1 MLFDV
6 GNGVSESCLPGSPG
20 IPRNPPAGK
29 SVHPVAD
36 IAGAGTTPAVQCN
49 KAAFAP
55 RNAAAVRLVP
65 PGDRL
70 PVAYTG
76 TAVAAASAVVPA
88 GDTPVAVPAS
98 AAVQVAVEAVVHT
111 VGVAVEAS
119 VRPAAGPPV
128 SVPLHTGLPVAE
140 AVARPAP

>member
-49 KAAFAP
+49 KTAFAL
-55 RNAAAVRLVP
+55 RSAAVRLVP
-65 PGDRL
+65 LGDRL
-70 PVAYTG
+70 PAADTG

>member
-55 RNAAAVRLVP
+55 RNAAAVRLVR

-70 PVAYTG
+70 PAADTG
-76 TAVAAASAVVPA
+76 TAKGTAKGSVSHAQ
-88 GDTPVAVPAS
+88 GR
-98 AAVQVAVEAVVHT
+98 HCFCFIRRR
-111 VGVAVEAS
+111 GVCLVNLIS
-119 VRPAAGPPV
+119 FY
-128 SVPLHTGLPVAE
+128 LFIW
-140 AVARPAP
+140 

>member
-55 RNAAAVRLVP
+55 RNAAAVRLVR

-70 PVAYTG
+70 PAADTG

-98 AAVQVAVEAVVHT
+98 AAVPAVVHT
-111 VGVAVEAS
+111 AGVAVEAS
-119 VRPAAGPPV
+119 VR
-128 SVPLHTGLPVAE
+128 SVVVP
-140 AVARPAP
+140 